1 MWMLVEQYYRKR
13 DEFKIAK
20 TSSMPRTSMYVIV
33 LSVDGFVQQQ

>member
-1 MWMLVEQYYRKR
+1 MWMLVEQYRKR